1 MKKSTKGALAA
12 GSAAVLLM
20 GGAGTLAFWTA
31 DAGVDGI
38 AVTAGE
44 LKIIE
49 DDCDDAPWVFDSGED
64 EADKVYV
71 VGDLIVPG
79 DVLTK
84 ECSFEVQATGEHLR
98 ATLDVTDPTRGGS
111 LAPADLTIDSSF
123 EIDDVAVVDGEID
136 ETNDGD
142 VVEAS
147 ITISFLGTAL
157 NGTQTQDVTLSDF
170 GFSLTQVHTP

>member
-12 GSAAVLLM
+12 GAAAVLLM
-20 GGAGTLAFWTA
+20 GGAGTLAYWTA

-44 LKIIE
+44 LKIVNDSCANASWTFDNAE
-49 DDCDDAPWVFDSGED
+49 DVAGKTYAP
-64 EADKVYV
+64 
-71 VGDLIVPG
+71 GDLIVPG

-84 ECSFEVQATGEHLR
+84 TCSFEIRATGEHLR

-111 LAPADLTIDSSF
+111 LSGANVTIDDSF
-123 EIDDVAVVDGEID
+123 QIDGTDVADGVITEA
-136 ETNDGD
+136 NDGD

-147 ITISFLGTAL
+147 ITITFLGSSG
-157 NGTQTQDVTLSDF
+157 NGTQAQNVTLSDF
-170 GFSLTQVHTP
+170 GFALQQVHD